1 MNTGNNKAKMVKGP
15 QIEDKDLHEAMKFV
29 PSSHQ
34 HKAMPVAMK
43 ELHEGKLSMQDVGG
57 KGNRAYESKGVKPS
71 RLKEAGNRMVKGL
84 GRSVAK
90 MAVTK
95 MKAKMK

>member
-15 QIEDKDLHEAMKFV
+15 EIEDKDLHAGMKV
-29 PSSHQ
+29 IPSAHQ
-34 HKAMPVAMK
+34 HKAMPVPMK

-57 KGNRAYESKGVKPS
+57 KGNRSYESKGAKPS
-71 RLKEAGNRMVKGL
+71 RLKESGSRMVKGL